1 MLTLIQIYKTLQ
13 IGVFAYI
20 VSSELIKPKHLLH
33 FWFLWLEKLEK
44 KYPKIA
50 YPIGYCEKCF
60 AGQIAL
66 WYFLFVEK
74 FNFIN
79 LLLFISFAIL
89 ATIVL
94 KKLFYSS
101 PNN

>member
-1 MLTLIQIYKTLQ
+1 MLTLTQFLQALQ

-20 VSSELIKPKHLLH
+20 VSSELIKPKHLLN

-44 KYPKIA
+44 KHPKIA

-66 WYFLFVEK
+66 WYFIFTQH

-79 LLLFISFAIL
+79 LVIFISFAIL
-89 ATIVL
+89 TPIIL
-94 KKLFYSS
+94 KKLFYISS
-101 PNN
+101 NN